1 MILYAFLK
9 KVWLGIGIS
18 IVCVTASLIF
28 ILRFSSRLPTIRSS
42 NTIKVETIT
51 NNENSRNRKKNDD
64 VLSDVIEKQSSHQ
77 FLYVIGNLLSQGL
90 INNLILFHFKF

>member
-42 NTIKVETIT
+42 NTKVETIT
-51 NNENSRNRKKNDD
+51 NNENSRNREKKVDE